1 MNVINDDVQYITH
14 SILDLR
20 HLKGFAGWNE
30 WGDHIHV
37 SAFRKQG
44 PSGRETPAFQHY
56 MIPVPKQILHQF
68 NEKNSQLRIKR
79 VFHKFLKN
87 KQC

>member
-30 WGDHIHV
+30 WEIIYN
-37 SAFRKQG
+37 FQL
-44 PSGRETPAFQHY
+44 SGSKDPLD
-56 MIPVPKQILHQF
+56 VKHQLS
-68 NEKNSQLRIKR
+68 NTK
-79 VFHKFLKN
+79 
-87 KQC
+87 

>member
-30 WGDHIHV
+30 WGDHIQF
-37 SAFRKQG
+37 SAYGSKDPLG
-44 PSGRETPAFQHY
+44 
-56 MIPVPKQILHQF
+56 VKHQLS
-68 NEKNSQLRIKR
+68 NTI
-79 VFHKFLKN
+79 
-87 KQC
+87 

>member
-30 WGDHIHV
+30 WGDHMLQF
-37 SAFRKQG
+37 SA
-44 PSGRETPAFQHY
+44 SGRKDPLD
-56 MIPVPKQILHQF
+56 VKHQLS
-68 NEKNSQLRIKR
+68 NTI
-79 VFHKFLKN
+79 
-87 KQC
+87 

>member
-30 WGDHIHV
+30 WELKKCGFENFGKENV
-37 SAFRKQG
+37 G
-44 PSGRETPAFQHY
+44 T
-56 MIPVPKQILHQF
+56 
-68 NEKNSQLRIKR
+68 KR
-79 VFHKFLKN
+79 HDTTR
-87 KQC
+87 